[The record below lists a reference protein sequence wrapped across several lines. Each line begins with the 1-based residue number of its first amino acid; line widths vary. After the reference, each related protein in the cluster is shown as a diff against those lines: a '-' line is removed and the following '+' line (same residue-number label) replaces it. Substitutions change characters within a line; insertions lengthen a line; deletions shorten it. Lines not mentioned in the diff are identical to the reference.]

1 MAQINRLP
9 QQRKRLSGLQSKNIV
24 MANSLN
30 RSAMGLN
37 LSEKRIV
44 ACALAK
50 LNGLNGL
57 AKITAKEYAET
68 FNLPLNQAYEQM
80 KESAK
85 GMLSRAVTVFLEDE
99 ERRETTMYPWFSIIK
114 YEENEGYVG
123 VKFNAEIAPFLFDV
137 TERFTQYQLLQASSL
152 RSLYSWR
159 LLEKFEQ
166 FRTKKDGIKS
176 SSGWYKTT
184 VEEFAREMEVPD
196 SYLNNF
202 KNLRIRVIEPAIKE
216 LVEKDGWKIEFIP
229 EKEGRKVARLH
240 FKFERA

>member
-1 MAQINRLP
+1 MLRL
-9 QQRKRLSGLQSKNIV
+9 
-24 MANSLN
+24 
-30 RSAMGLN
+30 
-37 LSEKRIV
+37 
-44 ACALAK
+44 
-50 LNGLNGL
+50 
-57 AKITAKEYAET
+57 
-68 FNLPLNQAYEQM
+68 
-80 KESAK
+80 
-85 GMLSRAVTVFLEDE
+85 
-99 ERRETTMYPWFSIIK
+99 
-114 YEENEGYVG
+114 
-123 VKFNAEIAPFLFDV
+123 PFLFDV

-216 LVEKDGWKIEFIP
+216 LIEKDGWKIEFIP